1 MINEEFDDEGSDET
15 EEAEM
20 QAAEDMEIEEFERQ
34 EAERSR
40 PPGAWSKTFAGREVW
55 LKPIPRA
62 QLQGLRRFHQVMS
75 AEIAEVTALPES
87 EETEEEIVRIVRDF
101 NDACFDLIDSLYLDD
116 EDRRWVLRATV
127 RGVLDPAEIMQ
138 ILFPARDEP
147 DDDAEPVKPAKVTK
161 SARTSPKVSKSA
173 RTSPK
178 TANASRTRR

>member
-15 EEAEM
+15 EAAEM

-116 EDRRWVLRATV
+116 DDRRWVLRATV

-147 DDDAEPVKPAKVTK
+147 DDDVEAPKPVKKPK
-161 SARTSPKVSKSA
+161 SARTSPKKV
-173 RTSPK
+173 
-178 TANASRTRR
+178 ANAARTRR